1 MIRFVVSYLSH
12 CFQLLSHCYPQSFA
26 SKSGSPFFKR
36 YLGSILHLSHSANTR
51 LFPDYS
57 PKKPTVKDSELVH
70 QISNAIKLRRSEPLS
85 SNYLIW
91 VLMNIKGK
99 YTLVLDFFEWAC
111 LHRDPTLKARCI
123 VIQID
128 AASKDLKMAHQLIH
142 DFWSK
147 PDLDIGLSF
156 SYILERLIYTYKD
169 WVLVELGLLDEGKK
183 LFGKFLNYG
192 LIISVD
198 SLNIYLSKLR
208 DHLGGFWR
216 AVKVFFELPDVGSC
230 WNTASYNIIIHSLCK
245 LGKIKEAHRLLLQL
259 ELRGCIPDVVTYN
272 TIIDGYC
279 HMGRLQMALRIIDE
293 MQSYSS
299 VIYLLCE
306 IGKVVQAKEA
316 LREMLNQGILSDSVV
331 YTTLIDG
338 FCKLG
343 NIAFAYKL
351 LNEMQEACNV
361 FQEILGR
368 GLEPDE
374 FTYTALIDGYC
385 KAGEMKKAFSL
396 YNLMVQMGLIPN
408 VVTYTALADG
418 LCKCGEVDTTN
429 ELLHEMCGRG
439 LQPNMF
445 TYNSLVN
452 GLCK

>member
-1 MIRFVVSYLSH
+1 
-12 CFQLLSHCYPQSFA
+12 
-26 SKSGSPFFKR
+26 
-36 YLGSILHLSHSANTR
+36 
-51 LFPDYS
+51 
-57 PKKPTVKDSELVH
+57 
-70 QISNAIKLRRSEPLS
+70 
-85 SNYLIW
+85 
-91 VLMNIKGK
+91 
-99 YTLVLDFFEWAC
+99 
-111 LHRDPTLKARCI
+111 
-123 VIQID
+123 
-128 AASKDLKMAHQLIH
+128 MAQQLIH

-147 PDLDIGLSF
+147 PDLEIGLSF

-169 WVLVELGLLDEGKK
+169 WGSDPKVFDVFFQVLVELGLLDEGKK
-183 LFGKFLNYG
+183 LFDKILNYG

-259 ELRGCIPDVVTYN
+259 GLRGCIPDVVTYS

-279 HMGRLQMALRIIDE
+279 HMGRLQMVLRIIDE
-293 MQSYSS
+293 MQSKALKPNHYTYSS

-306 IGKVVQAKEA
+306 IGKVVEAEKA

-351 LNEMQEACNV
+351 LNECVEVSM
-361 FQEILGR
+361 
-368 GLEPDE
+368 
-374 FTYTALIDGYC
+374 
-385 KAGEMKKAFSL
+385 AF
-396 YNLMVQMGLIPN
+396 
-408 VVTYTALADG
+408 
-418 LCKCGEVDTTN
+418 
-429 ELLHEMCGRG
+429 
-439 LQPNMF
+439 
-445 TYNSLVN
+445 
-452 GLCK
+452 

>member
-26 SKSGSPFFKR
+26 SKSDSPFFKR

-57 PKKPTVKDSELVH
+57 PKKPTVKDSELPYE
-70 QISNAIKLRRSEPLS
+70 SKFR

-169 WVLVELGLLDEGKK
+169 WGSDPKVFDVFFSRKK

-338 FCKLG
+338 FS
-343 NIAFAYKL
+343 
-351 LNEMQEACNV
+351 CNV

-452 GLCK
+452 GL

>member
-1 MIRFVVSYLSH
+1 MRKFLH
-12 CFQLLSHCYPQSFA
+12 CVPSSWRGIDVFLNISRDKFSCKDDQPYE
-26 SKSGSPFFKR
+26 SKFR
-36 YLGSILHLSHSANTR
+36 
-51 LFPDYS
+51 
-57 PKKPTVKDSELVH
+57 
-70 QISNAIKLRRSEPLS
+70 

-91 VLMNIKGK
+91 VLMNIKGE
-99 YTLVLDFFEWAC
+99 YTLVFDFFEWAC
-111 LHRDPTLKARCI
+111 LLRDPTLEA
-123 VIQID
+123 
-128 AASKDLKMAHQLIH
+128 L
-142 DFWSK
+142 
-147 PDLDIGLSF
+147 
-156 SYILERLIYTYKD
+156 
-169 WVLVELGLLDEGKK
+169 LVEHGLLDEGKK
-183 LFGKFLNYG
+183 LFDKILNYG

-208 DHLGGFWR
+208 DHIGGFWR
-216 AVKVFFELPDVGSC
+216 VVKVFFELPDVGSC

-279 HMGRLQMALRIIDE
+279 HMGRLQMVLRIIDE
-293 MQSYSS
+293 MQSKALKPNHYTYSN

-306 IGKVVQAKEA
+306 IGKVVEAEKA

-343 NIAFAYKL
+343 NIAFAYKTGK
-351 LNEMQEACNV
+351 MTEACNV

-408 VVTYTALADG
+408 
-418 LCKCGEVDTTN
+418 
-429 ELLHEMCGRG
+429 
-439 LQPNMF
+439 
-445 TYNSLVN
+445 
-452 GLCK
+452 

>member
-1 MIRFVVSYLSH
+1 FAVSSLSH

-26 SKSGSPFFKR
+26 PKSGPPFFKR

-51 LFPDYS
+51 PFPDYS
-57 PKKPTVKDSELVH
+57 PKKPTVKDSELG
-70 QISNAIKLRRSEPLS
+70 E
-85 SNYLIW
+85 
-91 VLMNIKGK
+91 

-111 LHRDPTLKARCI
+111 LHRDPTLEARCI

-147 PDLDIGLSF
+147 LDLDI
-156 SYILERLIYTYKD
+156 
-169 WVLVELGLLDEGKK
+169 VLVELGLLDEGKK
-183 LFGKFLNYG
+183 LFDKILNYG

-208 DHLGGFWR
+208 DHLDGFWR
-216 AVKVFFELPDVGSC
+216 AVKVFFELPDVSSC
-230 WNTASYNIIIHSLCK
+230 WNTASSNIIIHSLCK

-259 ELRGCIPDVVTYN
+259 ELRGCIPDV
-272 TIIDGYC
+272 
-279 HMGRLQMALRIIDE
+279 
-293 MQSYSS
+293 
-299 VIYLLCE
+299 
-306 IGKVVQAKEA
+306 
-316 LREMLNQGILSDSVV
+316 GILSDSVV

-396 YNLMVQMGLIPN
+396 YNLMVQIGLIPN

-418 LCKCGEVDTTN
+418 LCKCGEVDIAN
-429 ELLHEMCGRG
+429 GVLHEMCGRG
-439 LQPNMF
+439 FQPNIF

-452 GLCK
+452 GLYK

>member
-1 MIRFVVSYLSH
+1 MIRFLVSSLSH
-12 CFQLLSHCYPQSFA
+12 YFQLLSHCYPQSFA
-26 SKSGSPFFKR
+26 PKSGPPFFKR

-51 LFPDYS
+51 PFPDYS
-57 PKKPTVKDSELVH
+57 PKKPTVKDSKFVH

-85 SNYLIW
+85 NYLIW
-91 VLMNIKGK
+91 VLMNIKGE

-123 VIQID
+123 VFQID
-128 AASKDLKMAHQLIH
+128 AAFKYLKMAHQLIH

-147 PDLDIGLSF
+147 PDLDIDLSF
-156 SYILERLIYTYKD
+156 SYILDRLIYTYKD
-169 WVLVELGLLDEGKK
+169 WGSDPKVFYVFFQVLVELGLLDEGNK
-183 LFGKFLNYG
+183 LFDKILNYG

-245 LGKIKEAHRLLLQL
+245 LGIIKEAHHLLLQL
-259 ELRGCIPDVVTYN
+259 ELRGYFPDVVTYS
-272 TIIDGYC
+272 TIIDC
-279 HMGRLQMALRIIDE
+279 
-293 MQSYSS
+293 S

-306 IGKVVQAKEA
+306 IGKVVQAEEA

-408 VVTYTALADG
+408 VATYTA
-418 LCKCGEVDTTN
+418 KIQQRKT
-429 ELLHEMCGRG
+429 H
-439 LQPNMF
+439 
-445 TYNSLVN
+445 NSKIKN
-452 GLCK
+452 

>member
-1 MIRFVVSYLSH
+1 MIRFLVSSLSH
-12 CFQLLSHCYPQSFA
+12 YFQLLSHCYPQSFA
-26 SKSGSPFFKR
+26 PKSGPPFFKR

-51 LFPDYS
+51 PFPDYS
-57 PKKPTVKDSELVH
+57 PKKPTPYESKF
-70 QISNAIKLRRSEPLS
+70 R

-91 VLMNIKGK
+91 VLMNIKGE

-123 VIQID
+123 VFQID

-147 PDLDIGLSF
+147 PDLDIDLSF
-156 SYILERLIYTYKD
+156 SYILDRLIYTYKD
-169 WVLVELGLLDEGKK
+169 WGSDPKVFYVFFQVLVELGLLDEGNK
-183 LFGKFLNYG
+183 LFDKILNYG

-208 DHLGGFWR
+208 DRLGGFWR

-245 LGKIKEAHRLLLQL
+245 LGIIKEAHHLLLQL
-259 ELRGCIPDVVTYN
+259 ELRGCFPDVEAAN
-272 TIIDGYC
+272 G
-279 HMGRLQMALRIIDE
+279 
-293 MQSYSS
+293 YSS

-306 IGKVVQAKEA
+306 IGKVVQAEEA

-408 VVTYTALADG
+408 VATYTA
-418 LCKCGEVDTTN
+418 KIQQRKT
-429 ELLHEMCGRG
+429 H
-439 LQPNMF
+439 
-445 TYNSLVN
+445 NSKIKN
-452 GLCK
+452 

>member
-1 MIRFVVSYLSH
+1 MIRFLVSSLSH
-12 CFQLLSHCYPQSFA
+12 YFQLLSHCYPQSFA
-26 SKSGSPFFKR
+26 PKSGPPFFKR

-51 LFPDYS
+51 PFPDYS
-57 PKKPTVKDSELVH
+57 PKKPTPYESKF
-70 QISNAIKLRRSEPLS
+70 R

-91 VLMNIKGK
+91 VLMNIKGE

-123 VIQID
+123 VFQID
-128 AASKDLKMAHQLIH
+128 AAFKYLKMAHQLIH

-147 PDLDIGLSF
+147 PDLDIDLSF
-156 SYILERLIYTYKD
+156 SYILDRLIYTYKD
-169 WVLVELGLLDEGKK
+169 WGSDPKVFYVFFQVLVELGLLDEGNK
-183 LFGKFLNYG
+183 LFDKILNYG

-245 LGKIKEAHRLLLQL
+245 LGIIKEAHHLLLQL
-259 ELRGCIPDVVTYN
+259 ELRGYFPDVVTYS
-272 TIIDGYC
+272 TIIDWYC
-279 HMGRLQMALRIIDE
+279 HRGGCKC
-293 MQSYSS
+293 

-306 IGKVVQAKEA
+306 IGKVVQAEEA
-316 LREMLNQGILSDSVV
+316 LREMLNQGILSDSVM
-331 YTTLIDG
+331 T
-338 FCKLG
+338 
-343 NIAFAYKL
+343 
-351 LNEMQEACNV
+351 EACNV

-396 YNLMVQMGLIPN
+396 YNLMVQMGLYEWLIN
-408 VVTYTALADG
+408 FRKILSY
-418 LCKCGEVDTTN
+418 CG
-429 ELLHEMCGRG
+429 
-439 LQPNMF
+439 Q
-445 TYNSLVN
+445 
-452 GLCK
+452 